1 MSSVSMKHAA
11 GRRTPVSVAP
21 IEADDPQVG
30 TLCLGQGALVDADIL
45 KEASRLRALH
55 VEQQAVQASFTDP
68 VPQALLSLFRHAPSP
83 MGEPDVLPRS

>member
-1 MSSVSMKHAA
+1 MHIVVAGAGLVGLTAA
-11 GRRTPVSVAP
+11 AVLGRAGHEVEVVEQAR
-21 IEADDPQVG
+21 D
-30 TLCLGQGALVDADIL
+30 
-45 KEASRLRALH
+45 LRALH